1 MRIRADADDA
11 AAAAGDR
18 PAGHPASSHPASSH
32 PASSHPASS
41 HPAPSHPA
49 GEHPQRW
56 RALAVTQ
63 LAGFM
68 SLLDVSIVNVALP
81 SIQRSLS
88 ASVAQTQWVVTGY
101 ALTFG
106 LVLVAG
112 GRLGD
117 ALGRRRMF
125 LLALTG
131 FVLASAL
138 CGAAPSAGLLVAARL
153 LQGLTAGMLTPQ
165 NSGLIQVLFRGAERG
180 RAFGILGATIGLSTA
195 VGPVLGGLILAAA
208 GEQQGWRWIFYV
220 NVPIGLVALVAAW
233 RLVPSRPRS
242 GGPVAAQIDV
252 VGALLL
258 GAGVLCLLLPLVL
271 VEDGGLR
278 RLWWLFALAPLL
290 VALFL
295 WWEQRMLRRD
305 RPPLL
310 DTRLLSSTPG
320 YPAGAALGLVYFVGF
335 SGIWLVF
342 ALYFQR
348 GLGYTP
354 LQSGLAVTSFALGSA
369 VSAAVAGRLVERC
382 GRWLTV
388 VGLAGVAVGLA
399 ATAVVLDTVPTASA
413 GWVVALPLLVA
424 GIGGGAV
431 ISPNVTLTLECVP
444 TRMGGAA
451 AGALQTGQRIGSA
464 IGTAMMA
471 AVFYAVLA
479 YRGDY
484 QSAIAAALLTATGWV
499 CLALILAVLELRV
512 RRRRALRAAPDEASV
527 AQADMHRT

>member
-1 MRIRADADDA
+1 MSTRAEA
-11 AAAAGDR
+11 AADQAG
-18 PAGHPASSHPASSH
+18 
-32 PASSHPASS
+32 
-41 HPAPSHPA
+41 
-49 GEHPQRW
+49 HPQRW

-81 SIQRSLS
+81 SIQQSLG
-88 ASVAQTQWVVTGY
+88 ASMAQVQWVVSGY

-125 LLALTG
+125 LAALTG
-131 FVLASAL
+131 FIVASAL
-138 CGAAPSAGLLVAARL
+138 CGAAPNAGLLVAARL
-153 LQGLTAGMLTPQ
+153 LQGATAGMLTPQ

-180 RAFGILGATIGLSTA
+180 RAFGIFGATVGLSTA

-220 NVPIGLVALVAAW
+220 NVPIGLIALVAAW
-233 RLVPSRPRS
+233 RLVPSRPRR
-242 GGPVAAQIDV
+242 GGPVTSEIDV

-258 GAGVLCLLLPLVL
+258 GSGVLCLLLPLVL

-278 RLWWLFALAPLL
+278 RLWWLFALAPVL

-295 WWEQRMLRRD
+295 RWEQRMVRRD

-310 DTRLLSSTPG
+310 DTRLLSTTPG
-320 YPAGAALGLVYFVGF
+320 YPAGAALGLLYFVGF

-369 VSAAVAGRLVERC
+369 VSAAVAGRLVERF

-388 VGLAGVAVGLA
+388 MGLVGVAVGLA
-399 ATAVVLDTVPTASA
+399 TTAVVLDTAPAASA
-413 GWVVALPLLVA
+413 GWVAALPLLVA

-464 IGTAMMA
+464 LGTALLA
-471 AVFYAVLA
+471 AVFYGVLA
-479 YRGDY
+479 DSGDY
-484 QSAIAAALLTATGWV
+484 RNAIAAALLTGTGLV
-499 CLALILAVLELRV
+499 CLALLVAVLELRV
-512 RRRRALRAAPDEASV
+512 RRRRASLAAPDEVNV
-527 AQADMHRT
+527 AQVDMHRT